1 MSAEKDIGG
10 TDYLSELIKS
20 VMASTE
26 SISET
31 EKKSVTEKE
40 KSHSPPPSDLISS
53 LLGNPELIAKLPAI
67 LSTVK
72 PIIEMLG
79 KSSGAA
85 PASEASPPTEKKP
98 STHDDRRAALLCAM
112 KPYLSHDRQMAI
124 DYIIKLSRLGDILK
138 TL

>member
-1 MSAEKDIGG
+1 MSASQDIGG

-20 VMASTE
+20 VMASSENTP
-26 SISET
+26 ET
-31 EKKSVTEKE
+31 ERKSVPEKE
-40 KSHSPPPSDLISS
+40 KSYSPPPADLISS
-53 LLGNPELIAKLPAI
+53 VLGNPELIAKLPTI

-79 KSSGAA
+79 KSAGGESV
-85 PASEASPPTEKKP
+85 PAISAHTEKKE
-98 STHDDRRAALLCAM
+98 SHHDDRRAALLCAM
-112 KPYLSHDRQMAI
+112 KPYLSHDRQMTI